1 MGYCGMNRSKSVVSS
16 GSVLFFVLFI
26 WNFIQMGQKEIGY
39 VEDDDRNENGKASDK
54 QFLGYQLYK

>member
-26 WNFIQMGQKEIGY
+26 WNFRSIHLESTLDGIE
-39 VEDDDRNENGKASDK
+39 RNRVCRR
-54 QFLGYQLYK
+54 